1 MQPRPY
7 VGQTPV
13 TPGWAGALR
22 DEGVPEAPVR
32 PSPTSHS
39 QRRRFLEPRGPRE
52 GADGDTWGGGTL
64 GRPPGR
70 GRPSPSRIRGPS
82 LSANDSES
90 MSVFSL
96 PVCRRWNCVDLVIY
110 PAGVKRQDKP
120 SP

>member
-52 GADGDTWGGGTL
+52 GADGDTWGGGGPWGGL
-64 GRPPGR
+64 LAADARVRPGSAVPL
-70 GRPSPSRIRGPS
+70 SPRTTRNP
-82 LSANDSES
+82 
-90 MSVFSL
+90 
-96 PVCRRWNCVDLVIY
+96 
-110 PAGVKRQDKP
+110 
-120 SP
+120 